1 MFNIECEP
9 GAVRM
14 VEKAEVWGSKVI
26 YASFMEIGGAR
37 MHTQGD
43 HLLTL
48 SCWELA
54 LVIT

>member
-1 MFNIECEP
+1 MFNIEYEP